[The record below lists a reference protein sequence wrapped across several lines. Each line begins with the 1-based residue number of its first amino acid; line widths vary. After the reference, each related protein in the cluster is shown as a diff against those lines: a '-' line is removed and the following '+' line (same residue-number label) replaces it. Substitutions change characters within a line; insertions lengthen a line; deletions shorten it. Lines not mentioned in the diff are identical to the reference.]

1 MTPRQQKALAA
12 LLTSPSKAAAAKAA
26 GIAPRTLRDYL
37 ADPEFQAAYRDAF
50 GNMVE
55 DATRQAQAGSRDGKP
70 WGGHPRKTQRPLLP
84 GPVPPIGQHLPGA
97 SPHSGYRPAPQCQPP
112 GQNSAAPL
120 AHKLS
125 DRDLRGI
132 LYVLQTLTKEEVQ
145 HESENH

>member
-55 DATRQAQAGSRDGKP
+55 DATRQAQQA
-70 WGGHPRKTQRPLLP
+70 
-84 GPVPPIGQHLPGA
+84 I
-97 SPHSGYRPAPQCQPP
+97 SPALSTLREVVEDREEDAQARI
-112 GQNSAAPL
+112 SAARAIL
-120 AHKLS
+120 SHGLKLIETT
-125 DRDLRGI
+125 DILNRLQELETAMEGGRDVK
-132 LYVLQTLTKEEVQ
+132 Y
-145 HESENH
+145 

>member
-55 DATRQAQAGSRDGKP
+55 DATRQAQQA
-70 WGGHPRKTQRPLLP
+70 
-84 GPVPPIGQHLPGA
+84 I
-97 SPHSGYRPAPQCQPP
+97 SPAMSTLREIVEDREEDAQARI
-112 GQNSAAPL
+112 SAARAIL
-120 AHKLS
+120 SHGLKLTETT
-125 DRDLRGI
+125 DI
-132 LYVLQTLTKEEVQ
+132 LNRLQELETEMRNEYGKY
-145 HESENH
+145 

>member
-55 DATRQAQAGSRDGKP
+55 DATRQAQQAISPALSTLREIVEDREEDAQARISAARAILSHGIKLTETTDILNRLQELETAMEGGHDGK
-70 WGGHPRKTQRPLLP
+70 
-84 GPVPPIGQHLPGA
+84 
-97 SPHSGYRPAPQCQPP
+97 Y
-112 GQNSAAPL
+112 
-120 AHKLS
+120 
-125 DRDLRGI
+125 
-132 LYVLQTLTKEEVQ
+132 
-145 HESENH
+145 

>member
-55 DATRQAQAGSRDGKP
+55 DATRQAQQA
-70 WGGHPRKTQRPLLP
+70 
-84 GPVPPIGQHLPGA
+84 I
-97 SPHSGYRPAPQCQPP
+97 SPALSTLREIVEDKDEDAQARI
-112 GQNSAAPL
+112 SAARAIL
-120 AHKLS
+120 SHGLKLIETT
-125 DRDLRGI
+125 DI
-132 LYVLQTLTKEEVQ
+132 LNRLQELETAMEGGYGKY
-145 HESENH
+145 

>member
-55 DATRQAQAGSRDGKP
+55 DATRQAQQAISPALSTLREIVEDREEDAQARISAARAILSHGLKLIETTDILNRLQELETAIEGGHDGK
-70 WGGHPRKTQRPLLP
+70 
-84 GPVPPIGQHLPGA
+84 
-97 SPHSGYRPAPQCQPP
+97 Y
-112 GQNSAAPL
+112 
-120 AHKLS
+120 
-125 DRDLRGI
+125 
-132 LYVLQTLTKEEVQ
+132 
-145 HESENH
+145 